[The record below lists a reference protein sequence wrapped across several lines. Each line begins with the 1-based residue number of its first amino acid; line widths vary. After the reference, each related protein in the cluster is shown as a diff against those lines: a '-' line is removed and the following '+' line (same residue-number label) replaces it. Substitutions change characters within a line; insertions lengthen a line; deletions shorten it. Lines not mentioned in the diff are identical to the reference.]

1 MSFDIKSQKILG
13 TPAPG
18 EGVWSI
24 PFEYDP
30 EDAEMLSTRG
40 KLYIVA
46 SFKADVRVDLQ
57 LASKILI
64 DAIKEHYYGDLDGTP
79 LQALE
84 NALAYGKDKLQQ
96 SAQGENKANVKINVV
111 CCVVWGSILY
121 IAQSGDTASLIIRG
135 GEVSD
140 ISHKTG
146 GEVMTTSGILENE
159 DVVLITT
166 NHFEQEFNGNDL
178 ISKLSNIDSLVSASQ
193 NAPLLSAV
201 VIRFKKSVVGAKD
214 IASFMPGFRRKKK
227 QYPKPEPQNK
237 KPLGFSENNTK
248 NSETPEVIT
257 SLNSE
262 TPSSFEQKSQ
272 EPLTENKPEKKQ
284 FELKSKSLKGRKPK
298 KLIVTSVAV
307 LLIALM
313 SFGVFKLYS
322 GFVNK
327 SDDGNISVVVGETF
341 QSKFDLLNSKDSSI
355 DEYKDLRNEIKTEV
369 ENGSV
374 ELYDLLSAVDKKIS
388 DLEEADKNTVEA
400 YYDFRAKNDNSNIN
414 NVEFFKG
421 DLLIS
426 DKGASQAYLLTEG
439 DKVSIKDIAGSDEY
453 LTTTSDTSDIYV
465 IEKNKVFVGATPDAL
480 KEYPIDS
487 EVSSADDAAIYFGNI
502 YILSGSKII
511 KLEKSGGTYKASD
524 WGKVDGGSSI
534 SIDGSI
540 YVSGENGI
548 TKYYSGDKED
558 FTLSGADEGFK
569 DNVAYLG
576 SNTLYVLSGPTLYSF
591 NKNSGVF
598 SKKIDLSEDIKN
610 ASSFIYD
617 GDNAYITGGSSVYKV
632 SVKSNDDE

>member
-46 SFKADVRVDLQ
+46 SFKADAQVDLQ

-84 NALAYGKDKLQQ
+84 NALNYGKDKLQQ
-96 SAQGENKANVKINVV
+96 SAQGNNSANIKINIV

-159 DVVLITT
+159 DVVLIATSQ
-166 NHFEQEFNGNDL
+166 FEQEFNSENL
-178 ISKLSNIDSLVSASQ
+178 ISKLANIDSLVSASQ

-201 VIRFKKSVVGAKD
+201 IIRFKKSVVGAKD
-214 IASFMPGFRRKKK
+214 IASFVPGFRRKKK
-227 QYPKPEPQNK
+227 QEPAAPQSSKPVGFENTENKPQDDT
-237 KPLGFSENNTK
+237 G
-248 NSETPEVIT
+248 VIT

-262 TPSSFEQKSQ
+262 TPASLEIKQNPPS
-272 EPLTENKPEKKQ
+272 EPSERKQ
-284 FELKSKSLKGRKPK
+284 FELKSKTGKGRKPK
-298 KLIVTSVAV
+298 KLMVTSAAV

-322 GFVNK
+322 GFVNN
-327 SDDGNISVVVGETF
+327 SEDSNISVVVGETF
-341 QSKFDLLNSKDSSI
+341 QSQFDLLNSKDSSV
-355 DEYKDLRNEIKTEV
+355 DDYKKLRDEIKQEV
-369 ENGSV
+369 ENGTV

-388 DLEEADKNTVEA
+388 EIEDADKNSIDA
-400 YYDFRAKNDNSNIN
+400 YYDFRAKNDNSSIN
-414 NVEFFKG
+414 NIEYFKD

-426 DKGASQAYLLTEG
+426 DKGANQAYLLTEG
-439 DKVSIKDIAGSDEY
+439 DEISIKDIAGSDEY
-453 LTTTSDTSDIYV
+453 LTTTSDTNNIYV
-465 IEKNKVFVGATPDAL
+465 IEKNKVFVGATPDTL

-487 EVSSADDAAIYFGNI
+487 EISSADDAVIYFGNI
-502 YILSGSKII
+502 YVLSGDKVI
-511 KLEKSGGTYKASD
+511 KLEESGGTYTSSD
-524 WGKVDGGSSI
+524 WGSVQGGSAVA
-534 SIDGSI
+534 IDGSI
-540 YVSGENGI
+540 YVSGKDGI
-548 TKYYSGDKED
+548 TKYYTGDKED
-558 FTLSGADEGFK
+558 FELSGADDSFK
-569 DNVAYLG
+569 PNIAYLG
-576 SNTLYVLSGPTLYSF
+576 TNTLYVVGDGALYSF
-591 NKNSGVF
+591 NKSTGKF
-598 SKKIDLSEDIKN
+598 GEKIELSEKVNDVTSVI
-610 ASSFIYD
+610 FD
-617 GDNAYITGGSSVYKV
+617 GDNAYLTSGSSVYKV
-632 SVKSNDDE
+632 SVK